1 MFNIFKPKTPQDKK
15 DPNPPANSNPVE
27 APQPAVGEP
36 PAVPVAPEAVV
47 APLDKGLLYRFLS
60 PETRAGRIVR
70 PTLRWLGAIFG
81 LFALGLL
88 VGYLVFYQPTQR
100 ELDAALSVIGQANQ
114 SASQKEKNL
123 QTAQLDREQAV
134 KLLQE
139 AQEGLKKASSENELL
154 IVMVGV
160 GNVRVA
166 LGNKDGPAAKTAIE
180 QAQSDLNKL
189 LPYLEGQDKTKADVL
204 KTRLDLAAKELV
216 SDPTAA
222 QADLERLAND
232 LTDLH
237 KKLFK
242 K

>member
-1 MFNIFKPKTPQDKK
+1 LFNPFKPKTPQDKK
-15 DPNPPANSNPVE
+15 EPSSPVNSTPAASGPA
-27 APQPAVGEP
+27 APA
-36 PAVPVAPEAVV
+36 APEKVV
-47 APLDKGLLYRFLS
+47 TPLNAPSQGMLYRILS
-60 PETRAGRIVR
+60 PETRTGRIMR
-70 PTLRWLGAIFG
+70 PTLRWLGATIG

-100 ELDAALSVIGQANQ
+100 ELDAAISVIGQANQ
-114 SASQKEKNL
+114 SVSQKEKNL

-139 AQEGLKKASSENELL
+139 ARDGLKKASSENELL
-154 IVMVGV
+154 VVMVGI

-166 LGNKDGPAAKTAIE
+166 LGNKDGLAAKTAIE

-189 LPYLEGQDKTKADVL
+189 LPYLESQDKTKADVL

-222 QADLERLAND
+222 QADLERLAAD